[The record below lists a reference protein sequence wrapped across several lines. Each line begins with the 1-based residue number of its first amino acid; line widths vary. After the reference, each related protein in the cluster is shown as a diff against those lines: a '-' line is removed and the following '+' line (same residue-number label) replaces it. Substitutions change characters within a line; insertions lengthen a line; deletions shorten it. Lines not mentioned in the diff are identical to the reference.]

1 MREKR
6 ENQEREMFFEKPVK
20 RRANYYDTKRY
31 EFAHHKIC
39 LMILLISQDRI
50 IRTPPKL
57 VWGMMHQRGFKCR

>member
-20 RRANYYDTKRY
+20 RRADYYDTKRY
-31 EFAHHKIC
+31 EFAHRKIC
-39 LMILLISQDRI
+39 LMILLISQDRN

-57 VWGMMHQRGFKCR
+57 VW